1 MILFSLKNRKER
13 GETEGDR
20 EIDRQ
25 RDRGRQ
31 IGKHPFKLCLQ

>member
-25 RDRGRQ
+25 RDRDRQ
-31 IGKHPFKLCLQ
+31 IGKHPSKLCLQ